1 MKQFKLLIPAII
13 IVLSGCLSQKDYIA
27 ESDFNYSGNFKRYK
41 TFGFVNNP
49 FPDSN
54 SDSITYLK
62 AIERTISSRL
72 GSQGFRLQD
81 EKPDLLINYKIFT
94 DEVKYRGYDQPNFDF
109 WLQRR
114 SEIIERSEEQERED
128 RDKDEHYNRVKYTE
142 NNGLL
147 VIFVID
153 NKKGNTIWQGY
164 TAAYFDLFSP
174 DVSTELTKATYRV
187 MDQFRVLTRN

>member
-1 MKQFKLLIPAII
+1 MKQLKFLIPAI
-13 IVLSGCLSQKDYIA
+13 VLVIASCVSQKDYIA
-27 ESDFNYSGNFKRYK
+27 DSDFNYSGNFKRYK

-49 FPDSN
+49 FPDS
-54 SDSITYLK
+54 TAYFT

-109 WLQRR
+109 WLQRKP
-114 SEIIERSEEQERED
+114 EIVELTEEQEKENRE
-128 RDKDEHYNRVKYTE
+128 KDEHYNRVKYTE